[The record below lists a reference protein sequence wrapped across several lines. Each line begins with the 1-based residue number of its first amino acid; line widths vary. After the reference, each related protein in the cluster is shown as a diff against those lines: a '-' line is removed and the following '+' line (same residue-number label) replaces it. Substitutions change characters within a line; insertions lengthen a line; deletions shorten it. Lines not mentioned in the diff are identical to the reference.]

1 MEVKEINLIH
11 TFNPMDICNGKNVY
25 MESFSERKNEFS
37 DLNTIEDY
45 LNFYCKLGYE
55 LKQIFKAV
63 ELHKDT
69 FRIKV
74 LFLKEVI

>member
-11 TFNPMDICNGKNVY
+11 TFNPMDICNGKNVC
-25 MESFSERKNEFS
+25 MESFMERKNEFS

-45 LNFYCKLGYE
+45 LNFYCKSGYE

-63 ELHKDT
+63 ELRKDT

-74 LFLKEVI
+74 LFLKDVI